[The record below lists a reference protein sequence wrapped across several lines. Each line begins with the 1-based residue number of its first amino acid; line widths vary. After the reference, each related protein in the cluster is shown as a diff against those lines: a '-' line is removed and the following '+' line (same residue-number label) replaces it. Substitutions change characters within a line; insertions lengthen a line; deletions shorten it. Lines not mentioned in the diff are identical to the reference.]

1 MTEYQPE
8 AAHAASEL
16 DEYQYDDAAP
26 EGFGIAAAFVLAA
39 IFCLCV
45 MAWAVLA

>member
-1 MTEYQPE
+1 MTEQPE
-8 AAHAASEL
+8 AAHAASEY
-16 DEYQYDDAAP
+16 DDYDDAAP

-39 IFCLCV
+39 IFSLCV

>member
-1 MTEYQPE
+1 MNDYPE

-26 EGFGIAAAFVLAA
+26 EGFGIAAAFVVASLLSLA
-39 IFCLCV
+39 F